1 MKFMNKEGL
10 EAYQVEKNLK
20 KIKEILRKRLGV
32 KERVFGR

>member
-1 MKFMNKEGL
+1 MNNEGL

-20 KIKEILRKRLGV
+20 KIEEILRKRVGV

>member
-1 MKFMNKEGL
+1 MNNEGL